1 MREITLIGY
10 GNQGRAWAANLR
22 DSGWKVSVSGRP
34 DGKGSAKAKAD
45 GFEVVDAESLRT
57 VKGPVA
63 ILLPDE
69 AIRGFFA
76 QYLKGGEGRQFLF
89 AHGFAV
95 TFTRPEF
102 SPSDDVLLVAPKGIG
117 QKLRENFQNGGGV
130 MGAIAIDH
138 DASGLAHELTHAV
151 ARDLGLY
158 RVGVVDTT
166 FAGETKCDLLS
177 EQVVLCGAVPR
188 LVTDATEF
196 LVAQGIPRE
205 LATYEC
211 LNELKLIVD
220 MMVEH
225 GVEGMKKKIST
236 AARYGGEVA
245 AEVVLPKAQLA
256 ASMQSLWDKIE
267 DGSFARS
274 LQDYVSK
281 KSDPVPGSEIQKPY
295 SSSTSAS
302 SAQPEVSKN
311 SSRGSCAV
319 RDT

>member
-34 DGKGSAKAKAD
+34 NGQGSAKARAD
-45 GFEVVDAESLRT
+45 GFDVVDASTLKAVR
-57 VKGPVA
+57 GPVA
-63 ILLPDE
+63 LLLPDE
-69 AIRGFFA
+69 AILGFYNDF
-76 QYLKGGEGRQFLF
+76 LRGGEHRQFLF

-95 TFTRPEF
+95 TFTRPDF
-102 SPSDDVLLVAPKGIG
+102 SPTDDVLLVAPKGIG
-117 QKLRENFQNGGGV
+117 QKLRENFVAGGGV
-130 MGAIAIDH
+130 MGALAIDQ
-138 DASGLAHELTHAV
+138 DSSGLAHELSHEV
-151 ARDLGLY
+151 SRDLGLT

-205 LATYEC
+205 LASYEC

-225 GVEGMKKKIST
+225 GVEGMKKMIST
-236 AARYGGEVA
+236 AARYGGEMA

-256 ASMQSLWDKIE
+256 ESMQVLWDKIE
-267 DGSFARS
+267 DGSFAKS
-274 LQDYVSK
+274 LKDHVGTKNDSVS
-281 KSDPVPGSEIQKPY
+281 GSEIQIPY

-302 SAQPEVSKN
+302 SAQPEVVKN
-311 SSRGSCAV
+311 SSRGSCSV